1 VNKDEPRESTWAEIV
16 GPIVA
21 RFQVAGALQQ
31 SVRFDHEGCN
41 AMAKLMAS
49 MARRLDNAGI
59 GTAAPVA
66 TKDDKG
72 A

>member
-1 VNKDEPRESTWAEIV
+1 MSDEKTTWAEVV

-31 SVRFDHEGCN
+31 KVTFSHEGCN

-59 GTAAPVA
+59 SA
-66 TKDDKG
+66 DDTVTPKSNKG